1 MESVLAIEV
10 AEGELVDGED
20 SRFVYPGLEVL
31 LVVENDQ
38 NLDLMI
44 EVQEEHLTPAF
55 VVLTLWNPT
64 SVNAEA
70 QVALV
75 DVRDGWALYHLQKGL
90 CPCEEEV
97 HLKIS
102 FALHYPPM
110 VCLSAEENFG
120 LQKYYPG
127 TWMENQTA
135 YIVTVMS

>member
-1 MESVLAIEV
+1 M
-10 AEGELVDGED
+10 
-20 SRFVYPGLEVL
+20 EVL

-38 NLDLMI
+38 NLDLMV

-55 VVLTLWNPT
+55 VVLTLWNPI

-70 QVALV
+70 QAAPV
-75 DVRDGWALYHLQKGL
+75 DVRDGWALYHFQKGL
-90 CPCEEEV
+90 HPCEKEV

-102 FALHYPPM
+102 FALDYQPM

-120 LQKYYPG
+120 LQNYYPG
-127 TWMENQTA
+127 TWMRNQTA